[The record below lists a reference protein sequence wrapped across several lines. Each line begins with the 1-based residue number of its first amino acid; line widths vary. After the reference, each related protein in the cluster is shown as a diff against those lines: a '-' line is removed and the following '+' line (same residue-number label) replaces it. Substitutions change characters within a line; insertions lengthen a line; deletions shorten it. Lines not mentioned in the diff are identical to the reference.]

1 MHGLHVSLPSSSWK
15 VPAAHL
21 LHEPMPELAW
31 AVPAAQGV
39 CCVLPVDA

>member
-21 LHEPMPELAW
+21 TQAPMLTFGAN
-31 AVPAAQGV
+31 VPGPQRV
-39 CCVLPVDA
+39 CCVLPAGA